1 MFYKKTFL
9 TCLLSILLFSFAP
22 FASATPPENE
32 LNQYLTEIG
41 WTKQELLDYLDY
53 YEIPLEDFNSVEELK
68 SVLGTPINSKNLQDL
83 LTKYNMT
90 QSELNALLDHFGDSL
105 NDYKFIEDLD
115 ASVGFY
121 TGHDKFMAGIE
132 DELQKIGITEQ
143 EVENFFTYLSQ
154 VEENNKDSLDQME
167 SLDYRLGQFMNTT
180 DPSAELTEEQL
191 TELTDIL
198 TTAFDLYGIQ
208 VKLKNDNKD
217 ISLKD
222 LLKMSEPPGN
232 LYTGIYTKTGAPLI
246 DFTLPAEFFQGLMAG
261 YEEMLHLGE
270 LSDEFV
276 DYLHQD
282 KYNNSRRYK

>member
-9 TCLLSILLFSFAP
+9 TCLLSILLLSYAP

-68 SVLGTPINSKNLQDL
+68 SVLGTPINAKNLQDL
-83 LTKYNMT
+83 LTKYKMK

-121 TGHDKFMAGIE
+121 TNHDKYMASIE

-167 SLDYRLGQFMNTT
+167 SLDYRLEQFMNAT

-208 VKLKNDNKD
+208 VKLKNNNKD
-217 ISLKD
+217 ISLKN
-222 LLKMSEPPGN
+222 LLKMAEPPGN

-246 DFTLPAEFFQGLMAG
+246 DFTLPAGFFEGLMAG

-276 DYLHQD
+276 DFLHQD
-282 KYNNSRRYK
+282 KYNNSRQYK

>member
-9 TCLLSILLFSFAP
+9 TCLLSILLLSFAP

-41 WTKQELLDYLDY
+41 WSKQELLDYLDY

-68 SVLGTPINSKNLQDL
+68 SILGTPINSKNLQDL

-115 ASVGFY
+115 SSVGFY
-121 TGHDKFMAGIE
+121 TNHDKYMAGIE

-167 SLDYRLGQFMNTT
+167 SLDYRLEQFMNTT

-208 VKLKNDNKD
+208 VKLKNNDKD
-217 ISLKD
+217 ITLKD
-222 LLKMSEPPGN
+222 LLTMSEPPGN

-246 DFTLPAEFFQGLMAG
+246 DFTLPAGFFEGLMAG

-276 DYLHQD
+276 DFLHQD